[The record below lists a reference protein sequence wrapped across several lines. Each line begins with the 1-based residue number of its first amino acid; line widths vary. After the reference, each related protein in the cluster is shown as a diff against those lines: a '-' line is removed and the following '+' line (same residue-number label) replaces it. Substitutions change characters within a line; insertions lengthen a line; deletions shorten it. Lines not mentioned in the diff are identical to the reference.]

1 MSFWKDVAEL
11 KKLTN
16 ERLKQGYGQESLRL
30 SMKDQA
36 EKPASTSPPKSK
48 GSHKKTFLLAFL
60 GGLLWQSSRRRK

>member
-16 ERLKQGYGQESLRL
+16 ERLKNGYGQESLRL
-30 SMKDQA
+30 AMKDQV
-36 EKPASTSPPKSK
+36 EKPASTPPFKTK
-48 GSHKKTFLLAFL
+48 RSHKKRFLLAFL

>member
-16 ERLKQGYGQESLRL
+16 ERLEQGYGQESLRL
-30 SMKDQA
+30 AMKDEA
-36 EKPASTSPPKSK
+36 EKAASSSSPKTK
-48 GSHKKTFLLAFL
+48 RSHKKTFLLAFL